1 MNFILQ
7 ILIVFTS
14 CSFLSCQNDSY
25 KKPISE
31 GKIINDLYW
40 NEDLNWKMKIPND
53 WNIDDNTQNK
63 DVEKEML
70 NEIEKTANRK
80 FDISKAVDLIGL
92 TKDDFNSFQS
102 TVEPNLLESENDIVE
117 NNLIVKNTLYKTYQN
132 INIPIDSTK
141 TEKIKID
148 GVDFETYKFIIYDDL
163 GNTLMLQEIFCGI
176 VKGAYLMVNI
186 NSNNDIDK
194 NIIKNSWLNSTFR

>member
-1 MNFILQ
+1 MSFILQ

-14 CSFLSCQNDSY
+14 CSFLSCQNGNY
-25 KKPISE
+25 LKPISE
-31 GKIINDLYW
+31 GEIIDNLYW

-53 WNIDDNTQNK
+53 WKIVDNTQNK
-63 DVEKEML
+63 GAEQEML

-80 FDISKAVDLIGL
+80 FDVSKAVDLIDL

-102 TVEPNLLESENDIVE
+102 TAEPNQLESKNDIVE

-132 INIPIDSTK
+132 INISIDSTK

-163 GNTLMLQEIFCGI
+163 GNTLMVQEIFCGI
-176 VKGAYLMVNI
+176 VKGTYLTVNI